1 MFYDNAKNLKPFR
14 KSLRKNATDAERK
27 LWSKLRNKQLM
38 GFKFHR
44 QYSIQQY
51 ILDFYCPEKRLAIE
65 LDGSHHAEDE
75 TREYDQNRTNELQ
88 AHNIKVL
95 RFWNSEVTSNI
106 NAVIE
111 TIVVELEKKI
121 LI

>member
-65 LDGSHHAEDE
+65 LDCSQHAEDK
-75 TREYDQNRTNELQ
+75 TREYDESRTKELL

-95 RFWNSEVTSNI
+95 RFWNNEVTSNI

-111 TIVVELEKKI
+111 TIVVELEK
-121 LI
+121 

>member
-65 LDGSHHAEDE
+65 LDGSHHAEDK
-75 TREYDQNRTNELQ
+75 TREYDEGRTKELQ
-88 AHNIKVL
+88 AHSIKVL

-111 TIVVELEKKI
+111 TIVVELEK
-121 LI
+121 

>member
-65 LDGSHHAEDE
+65 LDGSQQAEDK
-75 TREYDQNRTNELQ
+75 TREYDESRTKELL

-95 RFWNSEVTSNI
+95 RFWNNEVTSNI